1 TVRGRLAMKVLRKV
15 GTLAQTHELLGE
27 AVLLSRLGHP
37 NVVRVFDAGTVT
49 TAAGERGWF
58 TMEYVAGGNLDDYR
72 TAHTAGPLPVAD
84 SVEILRQ
91 LCAGLA
97 AAHGEDPPIVHR
109 DLTPWNILVGQ
120 DAHGIR
126 VRIGD
131 FGLARRAQPGLT
143 GGEGTLA
150 FMAPEA
156 LRYGVGSSTAA
167 DVYSVGVLAYL
178 LLTDVLPHRD
188 LAHTVYGAERRR
200 PPAAPSRLN
209 RAADAALDRACPAGR
224 ARSGSSRPRRGG
236 TASAR
241 RRRPTSTR
249 SACSRTC
256 CAPTCCRTATSR
268 TRCTAPSGG
277 GRPSRPRGSTAP
289 STPRSTTSC
298 CARSTPTPGAGPS
311 TRPRSRTPSSSG
323 GRGRPGRGPR
333 TAPRPRGG

>member
-1 TVRGRLAMKVLRKV
+1 M
-15 GTLAQTHELLGE
+15 
-27 AVLLSRLGHP
+27 LLSRLGHP

-58 TMEYVAGGNLDDYR
+58 TMEYVAGGNLDDVR

-84 SVEILRQ
+84 TVEILRQ

-109 DLTPWNILVGQ
+109 DLTPWNVLVGQ
-120 DAHGIR
+120 DGRGIR

-156 LRYGVGSSTAA
+156 LRYGAGSSTAA

-188 LAHTVYGAERRR
+188 
-200 PPAAPSRLN
+200 
-209 RAADAALDRACPAGR
+209 
-224 ARSGSSRPRRGG
+224 
-236 TASAR
+236 
-241 RRRPTSTR
+241 
-249 SACSRTC
+249 
-256 CAPTCCRTATSR
+256 

-277 GRPSRPRGSTAP
+277 ATRRALAVQPCRRRRARRPGAARARPRP
-289 STPRSTTSC
+289 
-298 CARSTPTPGAGPS
+298 AR
-311 TRPRSRTPSSSG
+311 RPQDAAAFAADLAQWRE
-323 GRGRPGRGPR
+323 
-333 TAPRPRGG
+333 AA

>member
-1 TVRGRLAMKVLRKV
+1 MALLETGEHVTGGSYVVERLLGRGSFSEVYRVRHTVLGRLAMKVLRKV

-49 TAAGERGWF
+49 TAAGQRGWF

-200 PPAAPSRLN
+200 PPVAPSRFN
-209 RAADAALDRACPAGR
+209 RAVDAALDDLVLRALDPDPG
-224 ARSGSSRPRRGG
+224 
-236 TASAR
+236 
-241 RRRPTSTR
+241 RRPKHAAAFADALEQWR
-249 SACSRTC
+249 EA
-256 CAPTCCRTATSR
+256 AA
-268 TRCTAPSGG
+268 
-277 GRPSRPRGSTAP
+277 
-289 STPRSTTSC
+289 
-298 CARSTPTPGAGPS
+298 
-311 TRPRSRTPSSSG
+311 
-323 GRGRPGRGPR
+323 
-333 TAPRPRGG
+333 